1 MGTAIAGYL
10 VVILFAGV
18 FAGWHARHAHGANA
32 DLKVHKARIPAFRR
46 VRMRSGLLSLAVV
59 VLTLL
64 AVRALIS

>member
-1 MGTAIAGYL
+1 MGATGAAALIIVL
-10 VVILFAGV
+10 VIGA
-18 FAGWHARHAHGANA
+18 FAGWHARTARGANA

-46 VRMRSGLLSLAVV
+46 VRMRSSLLSFALV

>member
-1 MGTAIAGYL
+1 MGATAAGYL
-10 VVILFAGV
+10 VVVLFIGL

-46 VRMRSGLLSLAVV
+46 VRMRSGLLSLALV

-64 AVRALIS
+64 AVRDLII